1 MEKIMDEYGRFALDL
16 LAMGLLL
23 AYLFGTVTD
32 AEGHR
37 GILEIMGA
45 QITVWNT
52 DYTAYQDYH
61 TYEAEAQK
69 ENPVIEYIA
78 TEPMA
83 LGENRAAD
91 YIAASAWDGAE
102 LPFLIIRVED
112 WRGTEVDLNG
122 VYNEADNSLNFSNP
136 GIYNVRVVASDTGN
150 RKTECDIRIPVSR

>member
-37 GILEIMGA
+37 GILEIIGA
-45 QITVWNT
+45 QIAVWDT
-52 DYTAYQDYH
+52 DYTAYQDFD
-61 TYEAEAQK
+61 K
-69 ENPVIEYIA
+69 PVIEYIA
-78 TEPMA
+78 DKPMM
-83 LGENRAAD
+83 LGDNRVAD

-136 GIYNVRVVASDTGN
+136 GIYKVRVVASDAGN

>member
-37 GILEIMGA
+37 GILKIMGA
-45 QITVWNT
+45 QIAVWDT
-52 DYTAYQDYH
+52 DYTAYQDYDV
-61 TYEAEAQK
+61 YEAEAQK
-69 ENPVIEYIA
+69 DKPVIEYIA
-78 TEPMA
+78 DKPMT
-83 LGENRAAD
+83 LGDNRVAD
-91 YIAASAWDGAE
+91 YIAE

-122 VYNEADNSLNFSNP
+122 VYNEADNSLNFLNP
-136 GIYNVRVVASDTGN
+136 GIYKVRVVASDAGN
-150 RKTECDIRIPVSR
+150 RKTECDISIPVSR

>member
-136 GIYNVRVVASDTGN
+136 GIYKVRVVASDTGN

>member
-136 GIYNVRVVASDTGN
+136 GIYKVRVVASDGN

>member
-16 LAMGLLL
+16 FAMGLLL
-23 AYLFGTVTD
+23 TYLFGTVTD

-45 QITVWNT
+45 QINVWDTNYT
-52 DYTAYQDYH
+52 TYHDYDV
-61 TYEAEAQK
+61 YEAEAQK
-69 ENPVIEYIA
+69 DKPVIEYIA
-78 TEPMA
+78 DKPMV

-91 YIAASAWDGAE
+91 YIAASAWDGVE

-112 WRGTEVDLNG
+112 WRGAEMDLNG
-122 VYNEADNSLNFSNP
+122 IYNEAGNSLNFSAP
-136 GIYNVRVVASDTGN
+136 GIYKVRVVTRDAGN